1 MVKGT
6 YVIYNPIAG
15 AGKAKAAWN
24 LLQPELEKWCAGVYT
39 LLQTTRKGDATG
51 FAHRI
56 AQEGGGLIMVVCGDG
71 TINEVANGLLSAGES
86 AAAHCEIGIIN
97 GGSGAGLAQSLGLP
111 ADVRD
116 QIALIFQKQSK
127 PLDAGITTCQD
138 ERGNVVERYFVS
150 ECQAGIGGAVV
161 AEVGLGRKRL
171 GGSIGFGLGAVSQLI
186 RYRAQETHVR
196 LDDTTA
202 VSRRMLGI
210 VVGNGNYCAG
220 GMQLT
225 PGARTDDGLFT
236 VLLIG
241 QMNLLTRLYTFS
253 KVYEG
258 AHIRSPHYAL
268 KQARQIEMVSE
279 LPVWVETDGELIGKT
294 PCTIR
299 MLPAALRVRYS

>member
-1 MVKGT
+1 MIRDT

-24 LLQPELEKWCAGVYT
+24 LLQPELDKWCAETYT
-39 LLQTTRKGDATG
+39 LLETTQKGDAIA
-51 FAHRI
+51 FARRI
-56 AQEGGGLIMVVCGDG
+56 AHGGGGLIIVVGGDG
-71 TINEVANGLLSAGES
+71 TINEVANGLLSAGE
-86 AAAHCEIGIIN
+86 AAAARCELGIIN
-97 GGSGAGLAQSLGLP
+97 AGSGGGLAQSLGLP
-111 ADVRD
+111 ADVSD
-116 QIALIFQKQSK
+116 QVALIFQQPAK
-127 PLDAGITTCQD
+127 PLDAGLTTCLDDQ
-138 ERGNVVERYFVS
+138 GNVVERYFVS

-161 AEVGLGRKRL
+161 SEVGLGRKRL
-171 GGSIGFGLGAVSQLI
+171 GGSIGFGIGAVSQLI
-186 RYRAQETHVR
+186 RYRAQETHIR

-225 PGARTDDGLFT
+225 PGARTDDGFFT

-268 KQARQIEMVSE
+268 QQARQIEMLSE
-279 LPVWVETDGELIGKT
+279 MPVWVETDGELIGKT